1 MADQTSLSQT
11 RSNGAA
17 ENMVGG
23 IAGFTN
29 DVATLAELQLKLFTL
44 DLNES
49 VQKAK
54 VPAVLTVL
62 GIVILLGAVPVLLA
76 GVALLLAS
84 ALAISF
90 GLSLFLVAI
99 ATMIVAGGLAAFAG
113 SRLPHAFETLRRSA
127 EELSRNISWIRTVLV
142 HSGRPA
148 PKRRM

>member
-1 MADQTSLSQT
+1 MADQTSLSET

-23 IAGFTN
+23 IAGFAN
-29 DVATLAELQLKLFTL
+29 DASTLAELQFKLLKL
-44 DLNES
+44 DLKNS
-49 VQKAK
+49 VQKAT
-54 VPAVLTVL
+54 VPVVLTVL

-84 ALAISF
+84 SLAISF
-90 GLSLFLVAI
+90 GLALVLVAI
-99 ATMIVAGGLAAFAG
+99 VTMIVAGALAALAG
-113 SRLPHAFETLRRSA
+113 LRLPLAFDSFRRST

-148 PKRRM
+148 PKRTM